1 MKTLVTGGTGF
12 IGQALLPALR
22 NAGHTVTVLTRNA
35 RRARLPEGVTA
46 IENLDEMAAPSG
58 RDQSGRRKPRRAALE
73 RPQQSH
79 IRRKPRQRHRTTD

>member
-22 NAGHTVTVLTRNA
+22 NAGYTVTVLTRNA

-46 IENLDEMAAPSG
+46 IENLDEMAAHPPQAVINLAGENLGAWRWNARS
-58 RDQSGRRKPRRAALE
+58 KAASAS
-73 RPQQSH
+73 PH
-79 IRRKPRQRHRTTD
+79 D